1 LEAEITCY
9 WPTYGRIRRS
19 LKAATADDGAGTLR
33 SPAAI
38 LVLSMRVR
46 PIRRWASA
54 CRRVA
59 VKSVTVAT
67 KSPLAFVGRSYLRQQ
82 ISHLRSRESL

>member
-1 LEAEITCY
+1 MQ
-9 WPTYGRIRRS
+9 RS
-19 LKAATADDGAGTLR
+19 LKAVTADDGTGTLR
-33 SPAAI
+33 RPAAV
-38 LVLSMRVR
+38 LVSSMRVR

-82 ISHLRSRESL
+82 IPHLLSRESL